1 MIVLALLDLQNLNL
15 ASQLQVFPQ
24 QLHFLFIFLLQLLDL
39 AFILLAKL
47 GHILVVLLLQFPYG
61 ILVCKFQLFQFQLQ
75 RSLVAL
81 RFGFMLPVFLLLK
94 LQCHFTC
101 ACVLVSTCK
110 HTKERTKPA
119 CFFQLRN
126 IILMLVEQMLY
137 LLFVN
142 LDLDLM
148 ALLKLLHLTIRVSE
162 FCLPIFQL
170 LLCNLPEGID
180 LIALKLEVVPFLSLM
195 VKFQAQMKDGFF
207 QLFLTHFFT
216 LAKRSF
222 AITLFFTLALFPFV
236 TLAAFVL
243 LLRSTALEPQ
253 SQATS

>member
-94 LQCHFTC
+94 LQCHFT
-101 ACVLVSTCK
+101 
-110 HTKERTKPA
+110 